1 MVQALRVLWLPDTVA
16 LLLWDTAPRGR
27 EEVLGDAIAVGLTII
42 AVTTIITTTT
52 ITTTTIT
59 ITIIIAKGRAA
70 PKCQCGPLTP
80 DSVPPQGDARQGPHL
95 LCVLCPR
102 EPSTVPVLHLQLRLR
117 EVE

>member
-52 ITTTTIT
+52 ITTT
-59 ITIIIAKGRAA
+59 IIIAKGHAA

-95 LCVLCPR
+95 LCVLRPR
-102 EPSTVPVLHLQLRLR
+102 EPSTVPILHLQLRLR